1 MLSVNV
7 LCFFAGVVTACVG
20 FFIHF
25 YIQHIKTDLDF
36 GYKRSCINCRHA
48 IPAAAKDGKTRIF
61 CSRCVD
67 AGISTFPVEYI
78 NVCGHFAFTDEIL
91 DRQLRLSAERAY
103 RNKKVGSSGKN

>member
-1 MLSVNV
+1 MSIVNIIY
-7 LCFFAGVVTACVG
+7 FISGVIAACTG
-20 FFIHF
+20 MFIHF
-25 YIQHIKTDLDF
+25 YIKHIKTDLDF

-78 NVCGHFAFTDEIL
+78 DVCGHFAFTDEIL
-91 DRQLRLSAERAY
+91 ERQLRLSAERAY
-103 RNKKVGSSGKN
+103 RSEKVGSSGKN